1 MEELKERCHKAGVEF
16 TFGTFFGEVL
26 GEYHVRINLACQHDR
41 VIKAAES
48 LEKAVKG

>member
-1 MEELKERCHKAGVEF
+1 VEELKDRCHKAGVEF
-16 TFGTFFGEVL
+16 TFGTFFGEQL
-26 GEYHVRINLACQHDR
+26 GEYHVRFNLACQHER